1 MSRSGAWEGRGVEG
15 TFMDGQRGRFYLKRG
30 NFPHYLPLSNR
41 VINLAM
47 KAAAQKNVTMEE
59 FMGWAVEEVAKKIVE
74 GSGCNLNRESPA
86 T

>member
-1 MSRSGAWEGRGVEG
+1 
-15 TFMDGQRGRFYLKRG
+15 
-30 NFPHYLPLSNR
+30 
-41 VINLAM
+41 M

-74 GSGCNLNRESPA
+74 ESGCNLNRESPA